1 MKKVMPAGRQGFTI
15 IELLVVSALVALLA
29 SIVFTAIT
37 GTRARSRDSRRETDI
52 KEIQNAVN
60 LYAVNNRAFPI
71 CGTELVI
78 NGSTDCLS
86 AQLLA
91 SGAMSQVP
99 VDPLGKASGACG
111 DPTGYVYCYVS
122 DGSTYT
128 LRHHLET
135 NSISGKDAGWQSV
148 GP

>member
-1 MKKVMPAGRQGFTI
+1 MKKGFTI
-15 IELLVVSALVALLA
+15 IELLVVSALIALLA

-37 GTRARSRDSRRETDI
+37 GTRARSRDSRREVDI

-60 LYAVNNRAFPI
+60 LYAVSNRVFPI
-71 CGTELVI
+71 CGSEAVI
-78 NGSTDCLS
+78 NGVSDCLS
-86 AQLLA
+86 VQLLA
-91 SGAMSQVP
+91 AGAMSQVP

-111 DPTGYVYCYVS
+111 DPVGYVYCYVS
-122 DGSTYT
+122 DGTSYT

-135 NSISGKDAGWQSV
+135 NTIQGKIAGWQSV